1 MARALS
7 IRMFRGLALLGFLF
21 APFSFLMLD
30 APWAS
35 GGIGAGLIWLMIFG
49 FWGLAGASLLAS
61 RAVQEWRWSLTRAAL
76 FPTAAALVL
85 LLAEILI
92 HIVLRQCVLI
102 CI

>member
-1 MARALS
+1 MRALS
-7 IRMFRGLALLGFLF
+7 IGMFRGSALLAFLF

-35 GGIGAGLIWLMIFG
+35 GGLGAGLIWLMIFG
-49 FWGLAGASLLAS
+49 FWGLAGASLLAL
-61 RAVQEWRWSLTRAAL
+61 RAVQGWGWNPSRAAL
-76 FPTAAALVL
+76 FPAAAAFVLV
-85 LLAEILI
+85 LAEILI

>member
-1 MARALS
+1 MARTRCIQL
-7 IRMFRGLALLGFLF
+7 FRGFALLGCLF

-35 GGIGAGLIWLMIFG
+35 GGIGAGLIWLMILG
-49 FWGLAGASLLAS
+49 FWGLPGGSLLAL
-61 RAVQEWRWSLTRAAL
+61 RAVQGWGWNPSRAAL
-76 FPTAAALVL
+76 FPAAAAFVLVL
-85 LLAEILI
+85 AEVLI